1 MRIRE
6 CELDLVRQ
14 QTLNTERRAKRRRRR
29 KRGGEFAPRLRLS
42 ECSQQGHRRYRRKE
56 IKHGRIGHDKLL
68 LIETVESS
76 GLQRKIFID
85 SVIENSEA
93 TANHSLG
100 LARWFWFCRGSPR
113 GGSGSGWRGGDRRGL
128 LRRRWLRFL
137 HDFDKWRPGK

>member
-14 QTLNTERRAKRRRRR
+14 QTLNTERRAKRRGRR

-42 ECSQQGHRRYRRKE
+42 ECSQQRHRRDRRKE

-76 GLQRKIFID
+76 RLQRKVFID
-85 SVIENSEA
+85 SVIENSKA
-93 TANHSLG
+93 TANHSFGLG
-100 LARWFWFCRGSPR
+100 GWFWFCRGGRTSGTGGGGR
-113 GGSGSGWRGGDRRGL
+113 GSGRGV
-128 LRRRWLRFL
+128 LRRRLRRFL
-137 HDFDKWRPGK
+137 SAPTHRRPGK